1 MSSRFGSLNVLGTIL
16 QSCSTDP
23 LTGWFRDGCCETQS
37 ADKGRHLVCAVMT
50 DEFLTFSKSKG
61 NDLSTPRPEFNFP
74 GLKAGDRWCLCL
86 ERWREAHAAGFA
98 PQVILEA
105 THQIALERVSL
116 ETFQAFAVK
125 GDTH

>member
-1 MSSRFGSLNVLGTIL
+1 MLGTIL

-23 LTGWFRDGCCETQS
+23 MTGWFRDGCCETQS
-37 ADKGRHLVCAVMT
+37 ADKGRHLVCVVMT
-50 DEFLTFSKSKG
+50 DEFLRFSKFSG
-61 NDLSTPRPEFNFP
+61 NDLSTPRPEYNFP

-86 ERWREAHAAGFA
+86 ERWQEAHAAGFA

-105 THQIALERVSL
+105 THQISLERVSL